1 MIAVEC
7 MKDAGIAPYLI
18 QLIGKEVHKEIRPM
32 ASTKSASILGSQS
45 KDDLI
50 SFTWTRLHEE
60 LTFSVQQPN
69 LECPR
74 MECVQRC

>member
-32 ASTKSASILGSQS
+32 ASTKSVSILGSQ
-45 KDDLI
+45 
-50 SFTWTRLHEE
+50 
-60 LTFSVQQPN
+60 
-69 LECPR
+69 R
-74 MECVQRC
+74 MT